1 MEKLGQ
7 RGASLTGYASSTDDD
22 RSVREGSI
30 SRKTQERWKVGAK
43 KALLQ
48 WVQAQVGTGGS
59 RGSDLNNQFLIL
71 ERSEY

>member
-1 MEKLGQ
+1 MS
-7 RGASLTGYASSTDDD
+7 SLCDVGDFSTDDD

-48 WVQAQVGTGGS
+48 WVQAQVG
-59 RGSDLNNQFLIL
+59 D
-71 ERSEY
+71 EKVKV